1 MFFYIII
8 GITNMIILASMMYVY
23 GRAATVQEHRILD
36 VTFTDEQLE
45 DEDIGLTAEHFKKIH
60 GGILLAGFVSQFLL
74 IFLHKYISLFLLF
87 YIIWMVGIMAA
98 DMGWFIRMHREMYAL
113 KVRKGYTCGSG
124 QIIRVDTRVSTQE
137 NKMAVSGWWF
147 VPVFLSGFLILN
159 VPQARTMFNDLVA
172 VILFLMP
179 FGTKIMFWLIY
190 RYFVKKKN
198 KVYCENEVANYECSR
213 ITKYYYS
220 LALGGGCIYR
230 FRRHVDA
237 AVQLH
242 ERMQCVD
249 FCHDCIFYIGAVRM
263 CIDSDCGYDGQKETQ
278 GCSEG
283 IR

>member
-1 MFFYIII
+1 MFFYIVI

-45 DEDIGLTAEHFKKIH
+45 DEDIGLIAEHFKKIH

-74 IFLHKYISLFLLF
+74 IFLHKYMSLFLLF

-190 RYFVKKKN
+190 RYFCLKSLSAFAFSAL
-198 KVYCENEVANYECSR
+198 YLSGSEVAIGVAACN
-213 ITKYYYS
+213 IFAPLPYS
-220 LALGGGCIYR
+220 MAPRL
-230 FRRHVDA
+230 
-237 AVQLH
+237 
-242 ERMQCVD
+242 
-249 FCHDCIFYIGAVRM
+249 
-263 CIDSDCGYDGQKETQ
+263 
-278 GCSEG
+278 
-283 IR
+283 